1 MNPRPRVFD
10 KYVVLVPSL
19 VASLILAH
27 RGVPPLPRLAAA
39 CGLGLTM
46 IAFLTVWRRIKDGK
60 IVLPR

>member
-1 MNPRPRVFD
+1 MNSRARVLD
-10 KYVVLVPSL
+10 KYVVLVPSI
-19 VASLILAH
+19 VASIVLAH
-27 RGVPPLPRLAAA
+27 RGVPPLPRLIAA